1 MRVELLSYPSMNAD
15 KLCGWAAALCYDGKN
30 IERSL
35 DIAMGGKHYSVAEHA
50 NFTFLIEDVS
60 RVLLAQL
67 TRHRVASYSV
77 QSQRYCGVKPVW
89 VVPPS
94 VKAEGYE
101 DAFNLICDSAY
112 RMMQEMMEHGVP
124 AEDARYLIPQG
135 VTCRLMVTMN
145 IRELRHFFSLRC
157 CTRAQWE
164 IRELAWAMLKQC
176 KRIAPKL
183 FEQAGPSCMS
193 GRCPEGSKSCG
204 RVKEQNYA
212 NLDTLEET

>member
-15 KLCGWAAALCYDGKN
+15 KLCGWGAALCYDGKN

-35 DIAMGGKHYSVAEHA
+35 DIALGGKHYSVAEHA

-67 TRHRVASYSV
+67 TRHRIASFSV

-89 VVPPS
+89 IVPPS
-94 VKAEGYE
+94 VKKAGYE
-101 DAFNLICDSAY
+101 DAFNLICDSSY
-112 RMMQEMMEHGVP
+112 RMMQEMIGHGVP

-135 VTCRLMVTMN
+135 VTCRLMMTMN
-145 IRELRHFFSLRC
+145 VRELIHFFNLRC

-164 IRELAWAMLKQC
+164 IRELAWAMLKHCQ
-176 KRIAPKL
+176 RTAPKL
-183 FEQAGPSCMS
+183 FEKAGPSCVS
-193 GRCPEGSKSCG
+193 GVCPEGTKSCG
-204 RVKEQNYA
+204 MVGSFDSRE
-212 NLDTLEET
+212 LDET